1 MYSLLVGRVTVA
13 DEHVLV
19 ISLRGLVI
27 VFVVVVEALI
37 AAFGHLR
44 RGAHHIHV
52 VVNGIAEGDVD
63 TWHFLIS
70 YLSGSELAGLD
81 EVELAHAVGMS
92 RRCGHIVVDDLIL
105 CRRSIGSH
113 HLDGVSTRGSVH
125 VVVLLRP
132 VVLLRGSD
140 GDGSGALCHAGGMMV
155 GSVDGGDGRVVDGVG
170 EGVVLG
176 EVGTELVVDLHAGSL
191 SRLVR
196 VDDERVRV
204 DDECHWLLLIDV
216 VDDGLSRADVPLLY
230 GPGADGVIKR
240 YFSRAVEDDLPV
252 AIGAPCLLRPVARAR
267 HGRVSAVGLL
277 DALRDIRLH
286 ASVTASNGT
295 CNLHFHLA
303 LGELVTF
310 MPCTFFRNKVGV
322 PEVVILVEA
331 GVGGGL
337 HVGEIA
343 LYVEAVAGGHRHA
356 LGKRHLGGV
365 GGEGDLWGPLHHVEQ
380 ILVALELVGAVE
392 RVRLALIGIHR
403 HRRRAFLGHWG
414 LVDVL
419 IARGCRGRHRDDVV
433 VRTNV

>member
-13 DEHVLV
+13 DEHVLDKLATGIFV
-19 ISLRGLVI
+19 L
-27 VFVVVVEALI
+27 VVVVFAN
-37 AAFGHLR
+37 AAR
-44 RGAHHIHV
+44 RHIRCGLNHIHV
-52 VVNGIAEGDVD
+52 VVIGIAEGDVD
-63 TWHFLIS
+63 AWHFLIS

-216 VDDGLSRADVPLLY
+216 VDDGLSRADVPLHNV
-230 GPGADGVIKR
+230 PWTDSIIER
-240 YFSRAVEDDLPV
+240 YLALTVECNLPV
-252 AIGAPCLLRPVARAR
+252 LVTPPFLCPVAGTR
-267 HGRVSAVGLL
+267 HGLISTIGLL
-277 DALRDIRLH
+277 DALCCIVFFSLVDGYRARDF
-286 ASVTASNGT
+286 
-295 CNLHFHLA
+295 HFDRSLFSELA
-303 LGELVTF
+303 VV
-310 MPCTFFRNKVGV
+310 FFTIPGQVIGHKVGV

-343 LYVEAVAGGHRHA
+343 LYVEAAAGGHDHV
-356 LGKRHLGGV
+356 LSQFHLTGV
-365 GGEGDLWGPLHHVEQ
+365 WREGYLW
-380 ILVALELVGAVE
+380 
-392 RVRLALIGIHR
+392 
-403 HRRRAFLGHWG
+403 
-414 LVDVL
+414 
-419 IARGCRGRHRDDVV
+419 
-433 VRTNV
+433 